1 MDYRLRPSG
10 AARWAICAASVQMQ
24 EQFPETEESDSAREG
39 TACHYVAEQVLR
51 SYVSGN
57 LQLCSDFID
66 VIAPNGVVIDE
77 AMVEGADLY
86 VMDVLHVCQE
96 SGLLQKLQI
105 EQTMQ
110 IPRIHASENGGT
122 PDTWVFNPSNLTL
135 DLWDLKY
142 GHGIVEAFECWQE
155 IDYVV
160 GVLDLL
166 QLDDRYITVNM
177 HIVQPRGYHPKG
189 SIRTWT
195 VKGSDLR
202 PYGNTLH
209 HQGALALQPNPP
221 AQTGKQCKNC
231 TALHCCQHAHHAAL
245 NAIDVGGSM
254 SVELIPADQLKL
266 HREILKRSSEA
277 IDFRLTSI
285 NSQIEALIKQGKSVA
300 GLALDNPLGNL
311 KWKRSDKEII
321 ALGKIMST
329 KEKPVN
335 LSKPGVIT
343 PTQAKKLIDGSVI
356 SVYADR
362 PKGKTKIVDSLD
374 TKAASVFSQQ
384 KRH

>member
-1 MDYRLRPSG
+1 MAYRLRPSS
-10 AARWAICAASVQMQ
+10 AERWAICAASVQMQ
-24 EQFPETEESDSAREG
+24 ERFPETEESDSAREG

-51 SYVSGN
+51 SYVSGSMK
-57 LQLCSDFID
+57 LCSDFID
-66 VIAPNGVVIDE
+66 QTAPNGVVIDE
-77 AMVEGADLY
+77 AMAEGADLY
-86 VMDVLHVCQE
+86 VMDVLRVCQE
-96 SGLLQKLQI
+96 SGLLQSLQI

-122 PDTWVFNPSNLTL
+122 PDAWVFNPSNLTL

-142 GHGIVEAFECWQE
+142 GHGIVEAFENWQE
-155 IDYVV
+155 INYVV

-166 QLDDRYITVNM
+166 QLDDRHITVNI

-202 PYGNTLH
+202 PYANTLH
-209 HQGALALQPNPP
+209 HQGALALQTNPP
-221 AQTGKQCKNC
+221 VQTGKHCKHC
-231 TALHCCQHAHHAAL
+231 AALHACKQGHHASL

-285 NSQIEALIKQGKSVA
+285 NSQIKALIKQGKPVA
-300 GLALDNPLGNL
+300 GLALDNPPGRL

-321 ALGKIMST
+321 ALGKLLGS
-329 KEKPVN
+329 N

-343 PTQAKKLIDGSVI
+343 PTQAKKLIDESVI
-356 SVYADR
+356 NVYADH
-362 PKGKTKIVDSLD
+362 PKGKTKIVESTD
-374 TKAASVFSQQ
+374 TKAASVFSKQ
-384 KRH
+384 